1 MPSSYPWHRHNE
13 KPTPLSR
20 TVGST
25 LDVGMVGTRI
35 IADRIKRMR
44 LRGET
49 VDLRKVIRETLETIE
64 QVVRFEMI
72 RLFGCHNAVLGFA
85 LSEGGATDQSSRI
98 ADVELFLE
106 IGASSRTMVSLISL
120 GLSRTVAIRLNGAR
134 SEQEPELGQEEALE
148 WLRSQ
153 SNNLDALGLS
163 PLQVNEVQELLAKML
178 LRDQ

>member
-13 KPTPLSR
+13 TPTPLSR

-72 RLFGCHNAVLGFA
+72 RLFGCYNAVLGFA
-85 LSEGGATDQSSRI
+85 LSEGGQQINRA
-98 ADVELFLE
+98 E
-106 IGASSRTMVSLISL
+106 
-120 GLSRTVAIRLNGAR
+120 
-134 SEQEPELGQEEALE
+134 
-148 WLRSQ
+148 
-153 SNNLDALGLS
+153 
-163 PLQVNEVQELLAKML
+163 
-178 LRDQ
+178 

>member
-1 MPSSYPWHRHNE
+1 M
-13 KPTPLSR
+13 
-20 TVGST
+20 
-25 LDVGMVGTRI
+25 
-35 IADRIKRMR
+35 
-44 LRGET
+44 
-49 VDLRKVIRETLETIE
+49 
-64 QVVRFEMI
+64 
-72 RLFGCHNAVLGFA
+72 
-85 LSEGGATDQSSRI
+85 
-98 ADVELFLE
+98 
-106 IGASSRTMVSLISL
+106 SLISL